1 MPNAQSASEDQ
12 NEIRDASERVVVVAA
27 RFALDEYRNYSAY
40 ICLPHRSFQPC
51 VRMAFYTK
59 NKIDRRI
66 PKILGKIEAIS
77 GDEIE
82 TRTDLTDSERARLK
96 TLLTK
101 METARS
107 EEWSKRKLK
116 LNHERYAEEV
126 AMGLHEK

>member
-51 VRMAFYTK
+51 VRMAFYAK
-59 NKIDRRI
+59 NKIDRHI
-66 PKILGKIEAIS
+66 PKILGHIEAIS

-82 TRTDLTDSERARLK
+82 TRTNLTDVERARLR
-96 TLLTK
+96 TLLRK
-101 METARS
+101 MESRRS
-107 EEWSKRKLK
+107 EEWSKRKFKIVFLSPSDSPDT
-116 LNHERYAEEV
+116 
-126 AMGLHEK
+126 